1 MSMEQAT
8 AAFVQEA
15 HEILAE
21 LEDLV
26 LGLEDAAGPATIDAI
41 FRSLHTLK
49 GSGAMFGYS
58 ALARFTHHF
67 ETAYEQVRAGRLGVG
82 RDLVN
87 LSLEARDLLA
97 EFLAL
102 EGEVT
107 ASEALLASDRTQELV
122 ARIRAL
128 TGEGCDAPS
137 SLDGPTPA
145 DAPAPAGGMQSHA
158 EGLRRYAIRF
168 RPLPDALRNGMRPDL
183 LMRELEELGTLE
195 LSIDAV
201 DLPPLDVLDPTDA
214 HLTWHAILETD
225 AGCDAIEDVFIF
237 ADDAELDIAEAHPAP
252 ASDEMPAD
260 GQSPAARAPGQP
272 PDDAPPPARPPDRS
286 NAGSGPAPTASPT
299 APRTGR
305 AGPGGQTGES
315 LRIAASRL
323 DEMMDSLGELVIA
336 QARLGAVADRI
347 ADPTL
352 EAVVEEIGALVLGL
366 RDATLSIRMLPV
378 ETVFGKFRRVV
389 RDLSAELGKEVRLVT
404 EGGETEIDK
413 NVIDRIGDPL
423 VHMIRNSLDHGI
435 EPSAERAGAGKPA
448 AGTLRLAARQE
459 GGEILVT
466 IEDDGRGLD
475 AAAIRAKAVERN
487 LLAEDADPDERAL
500 HQLIFEPGFSTAR
513 ELSSVSGRGVGMDAV
528 RSAIDQLGG
537 SVEIASRLGQGTCV
551 TLRLPVTLAIVDGLR
566 VRLGDQVYVIP
577 LSAVEE
583 CVEMDRGETGRRSG
597 RTVLRIRDDLVPY
610 IELDRVLG
618 LPASEE
624 ASRRVVIV
632 RASGTRVGLVVDD
645 ILGQSQTVIKS
656 LSPWHRAIPG
666 LGGATILGDGRVAL
680 IVDVATLIRQADN
693 VRALLEKDAA

>member
-15 HEILAE
+15 HEILSE

-26 LGLEDAAGPATIDAI
+26 LGLEDDPGPAAIDAI

-58 ALARFTHHF
+58 ALARFAHHF
-67 ETAYEQVRAGRLGVG
+67 ENAYEKVRAGELTVG

-87 LSLEARDLLA
+87 LSLEARDLLGG
-97 EFLAL
+97 FLAL
-102 EGEVT
+102 EGDAE
-107 ASEALLASDRTQELV
+107 ASEALLQSEQTQ
-122 ARIRAL
+122 RIVGRIQAV
-128 TGEGCDAPS
+128 TG
-137 SLDGPTPA
+137 
-145 DAPAPAGGMQSHA
+145 AGGAAGEHGAARPDAAGRAMPAHC
-158 EGLRRYAIRF
+158 GGPRRYRIRF

-183 LMRELEELGTLE
+183 LMRELEELGTVAL
-195 LSIDAV
+195 AV
-201 DLPPLDVLDPTDA
+201 DAGALPPLDALDPADA
-214 HLTWHAILETD
+214 HLTWLAELETE
-225 AGCDAIEDVFIF
+225 AGREAVEDVFIF
-237 ADDAELDIAEAHPAP
+237 ADDAELEIEESAAETAAPFDQALPDAGAAAPAP
-252 ASDEMPAD
+252 RPA
-260 GQSPAARAPGQP
+260 GE
-272 PDDAPPPARPPDRS
+272 
-286 NAGSGPAPTASPT
+286 AGAT
-299 APRTGR
+299 APRPAEGGRGTGAAR
-305 AGPGGQTGES
+305 PGES

-336 QARLGAVADRI
+336 QARLGAVAERI
-347 ADPTL
+347 SDPTL
-352 EAVVEEIGALVLGL
+352 ETVVEEIGALVLGL

-435 EPSAERAGAGKPA
+435 EAADDRTAAGKPA
-448 AGTLRLAARQE
+448 VGTLRLSARQE

-475 AAAIRAKAVERN
+475 AAAIRAKAVERG
-487 LLAEDADPDERAL
+487 LLPDEAEPDERTL

-537 SVEIASRLGQGTCV
+537 AVEVASRAGQGTRI

-566 VRLGDQVYVIP
+566 VRLGGQVYVIP

-583 CVEMDRGETGRRSG
+583 CVEMDRAETGRRSG
-597 RTVLRIRDDLVPY
+597 RTVVRIRDELVPY
-610 IELDRVLG
+610 VELDRVFG
-618 LPASEE
+618 LAASGEL
-624 ASRRVVIV
+624 SRRVVIV
-632 RASGTRVGLVVDD
+632 RASGARVGLVVDD

-656 LSPWHRAIPG
+656 LSPYHRAVPG

-680 IVDVATLIRQADN
+680 IIDVATLIRQAEG
-693 VRALLEKDAA
+693 VRALLEREAA